1 MTATQNHAR
10 AGLVEQHEAAA
21 AFAAFTESG
30 RGHRFRTPIL
40 ALEGSLAVG
49 GVVGTVQLMA
59 GVGAPDLGVL
69 VPLGLATW
77 RLPALWLFLTVVVP
91 STWAAWL
98 AWRRTRAHPRWCC
111 WVLATL
117 AIELVV
123 QIPFLGWSVLQAIFG
138 AVAVGLAVLALQ
150 ARRREW
156 DGSPTT
162 SGVRRGVVMK
172 ALVVFESMWGNT
184 EKVAHAVA
192 AGLAESMEVTTV
204 DVSRAPT
211 EAGAEFGLIVAGGP
225 THAFSMSRT
234 RTRADAYNRAEHP
247 TATPPSAC
255 VTGWTGCRRN
265 LMLRRW
271 PPSTPG

>member
-21 AFAAFTESG
+21 ACAGFTESG

-40 ALEGSLAVG
+40 ALEGLLAVG

-59 GVGAPDLGVL
+59 GAGAPDLGVL

-98 AWRRTRAHPRWCC
+98 AWRRSPRAPTV
-111 WVLATL
+111 VLLGAATL

-150 ARRREW
+150 ARRRGW
-156 DGSPTT
+156 SGSPTT
-162 SGVRRGVVMK
+162 SGVRGEISD
-172 ALVVFESMWGNT
+172 ES
-184 EKVAHAVA
+184 V
-192 AGLAESMEVTTV
+192 
-204 DVSRAPT
+204 
-211 EAGAEFGLIVAGGP
+211 
-225 THAFSMSRT
+225 
-234 RTRADAYNRAEHP
+234 
-247 TATPPSAC
+247 
-255 VTGWTGCRRN
+255 GC
-265 LMLRRW
+265 L
-271 PPSTPG
+271 